1 MTTLW
6 AGVFA
11 AAAVASGIVALTT
24 RLEPGVAALFPR
36 AASES
41 RAMHPALRLLM
52 RVTNS
57 GLVRRVARLDRIE
70 AWLRAAGRSSPVEDV
85 VAVKVACALGVL
97 LLAVLTAPSLVP
109 VGMVG
114 AAAAFV
120 LPDFVLARAAGAR
133 LRRIDREIP
142 QFLDLL
148 AAASLAGLSAPAAFR
163 RAASGLRGP
172 LADEL
177 GVVTSAVD
185 VGERW
190 GEQLADLA
198 ERLQLP
204 DLETTVTVIARTERL
219 GTSLSDSVRGLASD
233 VREARRA
240 RAAERARTA
249 PVKMLFPLVFMVLPA
264 FLLLTVVPVLIAT
277 LRSLE

>member
-1 MTTLW
+1 MTTAW
-6 AGVFA
+6 AGLFA
-11 AAAVASGIVALTT
+11 AAAVASGIAALTT
-24 RLEPGVAALFPR
+24 RIDPGVVALLPS
-36 AASES
+36 AES
-41 RAMHPALRLLM
+41 DSRPMGQTLRLLV
-52 RVTNS
+52 RISNT
-57 GLVRRVARLDRIE
+57 GLVHRMARLDRIE
-70 AWLRAAGRSSPVEDV
+70 AWVHAAGRSFPVEDV
-85 VAVKVACALGVL
+85 VAAKVTCAVGVL
-97 LLAVLTAPSLVP
+97 LLTVVAAPSVVP

-120 LPDFVLARAAGAR
+120 LPDFVLARAARAR

-148 AAASLAGLSAPAAFR
+148 AAASMAGLSAPAAFR

-172 LADEL
+172 LSDEL
-177 GVVTSAVD
+177 GAVTSAVD

-219 GTSLSDSVRGLASD
+219 GISLSDGVRGLASD